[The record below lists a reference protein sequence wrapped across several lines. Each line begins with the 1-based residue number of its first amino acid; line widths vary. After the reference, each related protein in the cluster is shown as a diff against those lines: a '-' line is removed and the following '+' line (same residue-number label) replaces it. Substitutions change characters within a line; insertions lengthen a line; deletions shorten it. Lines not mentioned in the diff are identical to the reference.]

1 MQSICCSV
9 DAKECNSI
17 AIDTSIERMCEA
29 KGQSEMKCIIGI
41 PIFRMKA
48 ERSTL
53 STADEPMMPEK
64 NEHRTSPCK
73 DISPWSMA
81 KQGPHGPNR
90 TKTTLASSS
99 LTRTRKSEKMFRG
112 SRWLSDHARN
122 MTPRP
127 PVCRMRHTPTTG
139 AYRRFLVFARPHSES
154 ELWL

>member
-64 NEHRTSPCK
+64 NEARSAWSKSHKNYIGIVISDK
-73 DISPWSMA
+73 D
-81 KQGPHGPNR
+81 
-90 TKTTLASSS
+90 
-99 LTRTRKSEKMFRG
+99 EKI
-112 SRWLSDHARN
+112 
-122 MTPRP
+122 
-127 PVCRMRHTPTTG
+127 
-139 AYRRFLVFARPHSES
+139 
-154 ELWL
+154 

>member
-64 NEHRTSPCK
+64 NEHR
-73 DISPWSMA
+73 IVV
-81 KQGPHGPNR
+81 HGPWPS
-90 TKTTLASSS
+90 K
-99 LTRTRKSEKMFRG
+99 
-112 SRWLSDHARN
+112 
-122 MTPRP
+122 
-127 PVCRMRHTPTTG
+127 VRMVQIAQKLHWHRH
-139 AYRRFLVFARPHSES
+139 L
-154 ELWL
+154 